1 MEYGAEQKNKMEQ
14 PALPDGGEPHIL
26 AASHLYQMEASPLYY
41 QMEASPLYIYIY
53 TLEHSYTTR
62 WRRAPYIYIYTGA
75 LIHYQMEASPQL
87 DMVVEPRFV

>member
-41 QMEASPLYIYIY
+41 QMEASPLY
-53 TLEHSYTTR
+53 T
-62 WRRAPYIYIYTGA
+62 YIYIYTYTGA
-75 LIHYQMEASPQL
+75 HIHYQMGGEPPTGHG
-87 DMVVEPRFV
+87 MVEPRLV